1 MPHLIN
7 PYMML
12 TTSVIGSYAIPSWLI
27 SSIEAMK
34 RGEYGPLDI
43 QETLDDA
50 VDMALRDQEEAGID
64 IVSDGEM
71 RRFGFFTAGFYERLD
86 GLRALEPLRKLGPGG
101 HDQRE
106 RYEAVEPFSA
116 PNGLGLVDEFLYS
129 SIRTD
134 RPLKVTCPGPY
145 TLAGRI
151 QTGGIYADRMAVSAR
166 FSEIINSELKAVV
179 EVGATFIQLD
189 EPSAAVHKDAPGKHV
204 ELFNQC
210 VEGVDAEIGLHLC
223 FGNYIGRPVAH
234 RTYAPLFPRILDIA
248 AGEIHLEFANR
259 EMAEL
264 ELAGEIAATG
274 RKVAAGVID
283 VKNYFIETP
292 EIVADRIRQVLQHVP
307 AKQLVLAPDCGF
319 SETARWAARAKMHA
333 LVEGTRIVRSELGV

>member
-1 MPHLIN
+1 
-7 PYMML
+7 ML
-12 TTSVIGSYAIPSWLI
+12 KTSVIGSYAIPSWLI
-27 SSIEAMK
+27 SSIEAME
-34 RGEYGPLDI
+34 RGEYGPLDV

-71 RRFGFFTAGFYERLD
+71 RRFGFFTADFYGRLD
-86 GLRALEPLRKLGPGG
+86 GLRALKPLRKLGPGG

-106 RYEAVEPFSA
+106 RYEVLEPFSA
-116 PNGLGLVDEFLYS
+116 PNGLGLIDEFLYS
-129 SIRTD
+129 STRTD

-151 QTGGIYADRMAVSAR
+151 QTGGVYADRMAVSAR
-166 FSEIINSELKAVV
+166 FSEIINAELKAVV
-179 EVGATFIQLD
+179 EAGATFIQLD
-189 EPSAAVHKDAPGKHV
+189 EPSVSVHKDSPSEYV

-234 RTYAPLFPRILDIA
+234 RTYAPLFPRILDIQV
-248 AGEIHLEFANR
+248 GEIHLEFANR
-259 EMAEL
+259 EMTEL

-274 RKVAAGVID
+274 RTVAAGVID
-283 VKNYFIETP
+283 VKNYFIETR
-292 EIVADRIRQVLQHVP
+292 EIVADRIRQVLQYVP
-307 AKQLVLAPDCGF
+307 ADQLVLAPDCGF
-319 SETARWAARAKMHA
+319 SEIARWAARKKLHA
-333 LVEGTRIVRSELGV
+333 LVEGTRLVKDELGI